1 MTLRDALPDIAIEA
15 GKTYKIYVGVW
26 RARRGGERLKVED
39 GGSATI
45 DDNRVFVATI
55 RAP

>member
-15 GKTYKIYVGVW
+15 GKTYRIYVGVW
-26 RARRGGERLKVED
+26 RARRGGERLKVVD
-39 GGSATI
+39 AGGATI
-45 DDNRVFVATI
+45 DADRILVATI